1 MDLRLAT
8 GRCDTSSKIKH
19 IQLATVQAYKV
30 LPEATQR
37 HYLLQTW
44 YSKDHLPSA
53 GNIMRLDLKMMTGY
67 DGEIKNSLF
76 LDVLSGYGVFQP
88 PALAAAPCNTASP
101 LGISSGKIKRGHE
114 KMQRH

>member
-1 MDLRLAT
+1 MLLTIALTQALGIFVCSGGISYIFMDLRLAT

-67 DGEIKNSLF
+67 DGEINR
-76 LDVLSGYGVFQP
+76 
-88 PALAAAPCNTASP
+88 ASC
-101 LGISSGKIKRGHE
+101 
-114 KMQRH
+114 